1 MSQLPK
7 DCQPLQNSNTVLHV
21 KEKTVTTRPEG
32 YPDEMDR
39 KISNAVL
46 FHIPPES
53 AQISALAHNVIAIK
67 HSKQE
72 DDLIRMKAL
81 TLLSSHGIELSLIA
95 EALNT
100 LQSEAIH
107 TEIDLDT
114 RISTLCLT
122 LALPNLTVKVQ
133 GSFQRNPESR
143 VHSIPIS
150 NSFQLF
156 VIDGAPAVV
165 RHDNPENLPHSE

>member
-7 DCQPLQNSNTVLHV
+7 DCQPLQNCNTALHAR
-21 KEKTVTTRPEG
+21 EKTITARSES

-46 FHIPPES
+46 FHIPSES
-53 AQISALAHNVIAIK
+53 AQTGPLPHNVIAIK
-67 HSKQE
+67 HTKQE

-81 TLLSSHGIELSLIA
+81 TLLSSHGIEFSLIA
-95 EALNT
+95 EALNA

-107 TEIDLDT
+107 TEVDLDT

-122 LALPNLTVKVQ
+122 LALPNITVKVQ
-133 GSFQRNPESR
+133 GRFQRNPESR

-156 VIDGAPAVV
+156 VIDAAAAVV
-165 RHDNPENLPHSE
+165 RHDNLENLPHSE